1 MLELLSSSGFAYALI
16 AGLVAA
22 DGVFP
27 AIPGETALIGGALLA
42 SDGELSLAAVIAAGI
57 LGGWVGD
64 NVSFLL
70 GARLGRPLAGALSRG
85 ERARRRLAW
94 AQEQLEERGGEMIVS
109 IRFVPV
115 GRTASTFMCGLLA
128 MPWRRFAFFDAVA
141 VIAWTTYAAVLGY
154 MAGRTLGIGGPA
166 VIAIAIAIA
175 VVLGVLG
182 ELTHQ
187 LLRAWRARRHAGSS
201 GGEPVGDGP
210 SLLIGG
216 RRERPQDLPDALPE
230 EEMAGLDEPGPDLG

>member
-22 DGVFP
+22 DGVIP

-42 SDGELSLAAVIAAGI
+42 SDGDLSLAGVIAAGVI
-57 LGGWVGD
+57 GGWVGD
-64 NVSFLL
+64 NISYLL
-70 GARLGRPLAGALSRG
+70 GARLGRPAAYALLRG
-85 ERARRRLAW
+85 DRAQRRLTW
-94 AQEQLEERGGEMIVS
+94 AREQLEERGGEVIIS

-115 GRTASTFMCGLLA
+115 GRTASTFACGMLE
-128 MPWRRFAFFDAVA
+128 MPWQRFAVFDAAA
-141 VIAWTTYAAVLGY
+141 VSAWTLYASILGY
-154 MAGRTLGIGGPA
+154 AAGRTLGISGPA

-187 LLRAWRARRHAGSS
+187 ILRARRARRRAASS
-201 GGEPVGDGP
+201 GGQPVREPGA
-210 SLLIGG
+210 LRLRGG
-216 RRERPQDLPDALPE
+216 RQRPQDLADAGAE
-230 EEMAGLDEPGPDLG
+230 EEMARLDEPGPDLR